1 MSEPAASADSRTSR
15 INLAILSIATMLN
28 RSAVPLIV
36 LVGGLSGLQ
45 LAPDP
50 AFATL
55 PVALNVVG
63 MGLCTYPA
71 SSIMHRIGRRTGF
84 VLASAVSGLAAIA
97 AALSITAQSFA
108 GLCIASA
115 VLGAN
120 QAFVHQYR
128 FAAAENVSPSRVSQ
142 AVSLLL
148 FVSLVSALAGPELG
162 RHGRDWVEDAPFAGA
177 FLGLAVI
184 HVLAALLLAGYRD
197 VDVTQETNDG
207 PERPLRRI
215 LVQPPYVVAVAA
227 AAFAYAV
234 MTMMMTAAPIS
245 MHAMQGFTLNITAW
259 AIEAHVLAMFLP
271 SLVTGTLIVRLG
283 LYAVMTAGVAILAGS
298 VTVAWI
304 GHSATHF
311 VVALIL
317 LGVGWNF
324 LFTAGSTLITT
335 TYRQT
340 ERFKAQ
346 GLNDFIVFGTMA
358 VLTLAAGVLLELVG
372 WRGLLLCTL
381 PFLALMLV
389 ILLLMPRETES
400 AGGPT
405 DRFEEGAS
413 SREPA
418 PQSRTDHAPVRE
430 S

>member
-1 MSEPAASADSRTSR
+1 
-15 INLAILSIATMLN
+15 
-28 RSAVPLIV
+28 
-36 LVGGLSGLQ
+36 
-45 LAPDP
+45 
-50 AFATL
+50 
-55 PVALNVVG
+55 
-63 MGLCTYPA
+63 
-71 SSIMHRIGRRTGF
+71 
-84 VLASAVSGLAAIA
+84 
-97 AALSITAQSFA
+97 
-108 GLCIASA
+108 
-115 VLGAN
+115 
-120 QAFVHQYR
+120 
-128 FAAAENVSPSRVSQ
+128 
-142 AVSLLL
+142 
-148 FVSLVSALAGPELG
+148 
-162 RHGRDWVEDAPFAGA
+162 
-177 FLGLAVI
+177 
-184 HVLAALLLAGYRD
+184 
-197 VDVTQETNDG
+197 
-207 PERPLRRI
+207 
-215 LVQPPYVVAVAA
+215 
-227 AAFAYAV
+227 
-234 MTMMMTAAPIS
+234 
-245 MHAMQGFTLNITAW
+245 
-259 AIEAHVLAMFLP
+259 
-271 SLVTGTLIVRLG
+271 
-283 LYAVMTAGVAILAGS
+283 MTAGVAILAGS

-400 AGGPT
+400 AGGAT